1 MAKKKIY
8 DDDDGR
14 TIADMS
20 GIERQPLIIPRF
32 KKKQKPAGEEASS
45 QRPEWE
51 NSEMNKEQKRAVI
64 GGTLGAALLVLV
76 IFAVIIAAVIFL
88 IGRFGH

>member
-20 GIERQPLIIPRF
+20 GIARQPLIIPGF

-51 NSEMNKEQKRAVI
+51 NGEMNKEQKRAVI